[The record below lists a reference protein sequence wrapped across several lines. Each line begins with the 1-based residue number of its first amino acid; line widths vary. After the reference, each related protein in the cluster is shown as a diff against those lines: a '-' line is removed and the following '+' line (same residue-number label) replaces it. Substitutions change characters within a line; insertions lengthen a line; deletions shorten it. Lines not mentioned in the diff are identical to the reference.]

1 VFYTRRDHKLF
12 SIIIDHHTKV
22 PMLERAAT
30 AKEIYGFEKA
40 GLTAA
45 IGPINN
51 ISARMT
57 GNLDALEVSYLQN
70 IQF

>member
-1 VFYTRRDHKLF
+1 VLK
-12 SIIIDHHTKV
+12 
-22 PMLERAAT
+22 RAAT